1 MARRTRPWLMLAV
14 ALASGGL
21 AALLAMRYLQQRT
34 TPLSAQ
40 PIRSN
45 MVVAARPLPVGTILA
60 DQHVKTI
67 EWTGGALP
75 LGYIGNPQDVVGR
88 GLISD
93 LQENEPLLEAKLAPK
108 GAGGG
113 LPIIISEGK
122 RALTMRVNEVSG
134 VAGFVTPNTRVDVLL
149 TMENQN
155 TGGEQA
161 TRIIMQDMRVLA
173 AGQSI
178 QPDKEGKPRSVAG
191 RDLPGHAGTGG
202 DPRAGLAAGQ
212 HPARASE
219 PAGYDGGEDL
229 GDPAER
235 AHARPGR
242 CGPGSPR
249 DGTVHAGA
257 GGDSAVPGCGS
268 VSGWRSHPH
277 EVLSLT
283 STR

>member
-1 MARRTRPWLMLAV
+1 MRRTRPWLMLAV

-34 TPLSAQ
+34 TPLAAQ

-45 MVVAARPLPVGTILA
+45 MVVAARALPVGTIVS

-75 LGYIGNPQDVVGR
+75 LGYIGNPQEVVGR

-93 LQENEPLLEAKLAPK
+93 LQENEPLLESKLAPK

-113 LPIIISEGK
+113 LPIIINEGK

-149 TMENQN
+149 TMEDKNAA
-155 TGGEQA
+155 GEPA

-178 QPDKEGKPRSVAG
+178 QPDKEGKPQPVPVVTFLVTPEQAETLALASQQGSIQLALRNQLDTLEVRTRGTRRSALMGGPIG
-191 RDLPGHAGTGG
+191 R
-202 DPRAGLAAGQ
+202 Q
-212 HPARASE
+212 PARRAASSAPAPAPE
-219 PAGYDGGEDL
+219 PTAQVVEVYRGGVRTL
-229 GDPAER
+229 MR
-235 AHARPGR
+235 F
-242 CGPGSPR
+242 
-249 DGTVHAGA
+249 
-257 GGDSAVPGCGS
+257 
-268 VSGWRSHPH
+268 
-277 EVLSLT
+277 
-283 STR
+283 

>member
-1 MARRTRPWLMLAV
+1 MPRRTRPWLMLAV

-34 TPLSAQ
+34 TPLAAQ
-40 PIRSN
+40 PIRSS
-45 MVVAARPLPVGTILA
+45 MVVAARALPVGTIVS

-75 LGYIGNPQDVVGR
+75 LGYIGTPQEVVGR

-93 LQENEPLLEAKLAPK
+93 LQENEPLLESKLAPK

-149 TMENQN
+149 TMEDKNSA
-155 TGGEQA
+155 GEPA

-178 QPDKEGKPRSVAG
+178 QPDKEGKPQPVPVVTFLVTPEQAETLALASGQGSIQLALRNQLDTMEVRTRGTRRSALMGGPVG
-191 RDLPGHAGTGG
+191 R
-202 DPRAGLAAGQ
+202 
-212 HPARASE
+212 PARRVARSAPAPAPE
-219 PAGYDGGEDL
+219 PTAQVVEVYRGGVRTL
-229 GDPAER
+229 MR
-235 AHARPGR
+235 F
-242 CGPGSPR
+242 
-249 DGTVHAGA
+249 
-257 GGDSAVPGCGS
+257 
-268 VSGWRSHPH
+268 
-277 EVLSLT
+277 
-283 STR
+283 

>member
-1 MARRTRPWLMLAV
+1 MLAA

-21 AALLAMRYLQQRT
+21 AALLAMRYLQQKAI
-34 TPLSAQ
+34 PLAAQ
-40 PIRSN
+40 PIRSS
-45 MVVAARPLPVGTILA
+45 MVVAARGLPVGTIIA

-75 LGYIGNPQDVVGR
+75 LGYLGNPQEAVGR
-88 GLISD
+88 GLMTD
-93 LQENEPLLEAKLAPK
+93 LQENEPLLESKLAPK

-149 TMENQN
+149 TMENVN

-178 QPDKEGKPRSVAG
+178 QPDNEGKPQSVPVVTFLVSPEQAET
-191 RDLPGHAGTGG
+191 LA
-202 DPRAGLAAGQ
+202 LAAQQGSIQ
-212 HPARASE
+212 LALRNQLDTTEVKTPGARRSTLMRGPGAAGPARRTVSRDIPSI
-219 PAGYDGGEDL
+219 PAPERQSQVVEVYRGGVRTL
-229 GDPAER
+229 MR
-235 AHARPGR
+235 F
-242 CGPGSPR
+242 
-249 DGTVHAGA
+249 
-257 GGDSAVPGCGS
+257 
-268 VSGWRSHPH
+268 
-277 EVLSLT
+277 
-283 STR
+283 

>member
-1 MARRTRPWLMLAV
+1 MLAA

-21 AALLAMRYLQQRT
+21 AALLAMRYLQQKA
-34 TPLSAQ
+34 TPLAAQ

-45 MVVAARPLPVGTILA
+45 MVVAARSLPVGTILS

-75 LGYIGNPQDVVGR
+75 LGYVGNPQDVVGR

-93 LQENEPLLEAKLAPK
+93 LQENEPLLESKLAPK

-155 TGGEQA
+155 TGGEPA

-178 QPDKEGKPRSVAG
+178 QPDKEGKPRSVPVVTFLVSPEQAET
-191 RDLPGHAGTGG
+191 LA
-202 DPRAGLAAGQ
+202 LAAQQGSIQ
-212 HPARASE
+212 LALRNQL
-219 PAGYDGGEDL
+219 DTNGGEDR
-229 GDPAER
+229 GGASQR
-235 AHARPGR
+235 ADAGSRRRPSAAHG
-242 CGPGSPR
+242 
-249 DGTVHAGA
+249 GA
-257 GGDSAVPGCGS
+257 GCAAGLSARAAVTGGRS
-268 VSGWRSHPH
+268 VSGWRTHPH

>member
-34 TPLSAQ
+34 TPLAAQ
-40 PIRSN
+40 PIRAN
-45 MVVAARPLPVGTILA
+45 MVVAARPLPVGTILS

-75 LGYIGNPQDVVGR
+75 LGYLGSAQDAVGR

-93 LQENEPLLEAKLAPK
+93 LQENEPLLETKLAPK

-178 QPDKEGKPRSVAG
+178 QPDKEGKPRSVPVVTFLVTPEQAETLALASQQG
-191 RDLPGHAGTGG
+191 GIQLALRNQMDTSEVKTTG
-202 DPRAGLAAGQ
+202 
-212 HPARASE
+212 ARRSA
-219 PAGYDGGEDL
+219 L
-229 GDPAER
+229 MR
-235 AHARPGR
+235 
-242 CGPGSPR
+242 GPGSPGPAR
-249 DGTVHAGA
+249 RTA
-257 GGDSAVPGCGS
+257 SRAVPAPAPEPQS
-268 VSGWRSHPH
+268 RVV
-277 EVLSLT
+277 EVYKGGVRTLM
-283 STR
+283 RF

>member
-1 MARRTRPWLMLAV
+1 MLAA

-21 AALLAMRYLQQRT
+21 AALLAMRYLQQRA
-34 TPLSAQ
+34 TPLAAQ
-40 PIRSN
+40 PIRSS
-45 MVVAARPLPVGTILA
+45 MVVAARALPVGTIIS

-75 LGYIGNPQDVVGR
+75 LGYIGNLQDVVGR

-93 LQENEPLLEAKLAPK
+93 LQENEPLLESKLAPK

-134 VAGFVTPNTRVDVLL
+134 VAGFVTPHTRVDVLL

-155 TGGEQA
+155 TGGEPA

-178 QPDKEGKPRSVAG
+178 QPDKEGKPRSVPVVTFLVSPEQAET
-191 RDLPGHAGTGG
+191 LA
-202 DPRAGLAAGQ
+202 LAAQQGSIQ
-212 HPARASE
+212 LALRNQLDTTEVRTAGARRSA
-219 PAGYDGGEDL
+219 L
-229 GDPAER
+229 MR
-235 AHARPGR
+235 
-242 CGPGSPR
+242 GPGS
-249 DGTVHAGA
+249 GA
-257 GGDSAVPGCGS
+257 PARRTASRGIAPAPPPEPQSQVVEVYRGGV
-268 VSGWRSHPH
+268 RT
-277 EVLSLT
+277 LM
-283 STR
+283 RF